1 MPGRGKIINGSI
13 GLERMSRTTWQDRR
27 WMRAALAGAV
37 VLTLALGVGAGPAF
51 AADDDDDT
59 FDTKI
64 FRKFL
69 SGLGLQRDGES
80 NIDYHERSPL
90 VVPPTRT
97 LPAPQSTATAVTND
111 PAWPKDRDVARKKTV
126 KKKAA
131 IPSEEDDMRQLRP
144 DEMRGT
150 ASRGRGNAEAPGV
163 QGPRPEQLTPSQLGH
178 SGFSLG
184 SVFGGRDGKV
194 VQFTG
199 EPARTTLTEPPV
211 GLRTPSSKYPY
222 GSKGVLEAD
231 KNTARDQGSY
241 GTDR

>member
-1 MPGRGKIINGSI
+1 
-13 GLERMSRTTWQDRR
+13 MSRTTWLDGR
-27 WMRAALAGAV
+27 WMRATLAGAV
-37 VLTLALGVGAGPAF
+37 VLALGVGAGPAF
-51 AADDDDDT
+51 AADDDDDDT

-131 IPSEEDDMRQLRP
+131 IHSEEDDMRQLRP

-150 ASRGRGNAEAPGV
+150 AARGRSAAGPNPGV
-163 QGPRPEQLTPSQLGH
+163 ETTRAEQLTPSQLGH
-178 SGFSLG
+178 GGFSFG
-184 SVFGGRDGKV
+184 SMFGKDGKV

-199 EPARTTLTEPPV
+199 EPPRTSLTEPPV

-241 GTDR
+241 GTDK